1 MKHFYCSFLILF
13 TFLSAQAK
21 INPTVS
27 DITEEDFR
35 SHIGYLAS
43 DWLKGR
49 SSGTYG
55 DYKAVEYIKNHFE
68 SAGMPR
74 ERYVEVQEH
83 FVFKDRRTKKR
94 KVKTYNVIVTLPGQ
108 DPLLKDEIV
117 VIGGHYDSVKNV
129 RGKIHNGADD
139 NASGT
144 SMVLELFEKHASTME
159 NKRTLVFM
167 AFGGEELGLL
177 GSKYFTENPTID
189 LSKVQIMINLDM
201 VGRLDSEKNLQLGGT
216 ATAENLDQMLDP
228 FFDDISLNITELGK
242 GIFSRSDHYSFYK
255 KDIPVLFFFTGLHT
269 DYHSATDE
277 ADRVNYS
284 GMMEIAELVNEIVEY
299 FTNKEDRLVFTKAP
313 MEDQQMTTPTKLKG
327 TLGIMPDYAGDI
339 KGLKVDAVIENKA
352 AQQAGIID
360 NDIVTAINNV
370 SIESIYDY
378 MRIMAN
384 LDNEQFCNGPVEGC
398 VLPVGITRGEE
409 SLTINVT
416 F

>member
-1 MKHFYCSFLILF
+1 
-13 TFLSAQAK
+13 
-21 INPTVS
+21 
-27 DITEEDFR
+27 
-35 SHIGYLAS
+35 
-43 DWLKGR
+43 
-49 SSGTYG
+49 
-55 DYKAVEYIKNHFE
+55 
-68 SAGMPR
+68 
-74 ERYVEVQEH
+74 
-83 FVFKDRRTKKR
+83 
-94 KVKTYNVIVTLPGQ
+94 
-108 DPLLKDEIV
+108 
-117 VIGGHYDSVKNV
+117 
-129 RGKIHNGADD
+129 
-139 NASGT
+139 
-144 SMVLELFEKHASTME
+144 
-159 NKRTLVFM
+159 
-167 AFGGEELGLL
+167 
-177 GSKYFTENPTID
+177 
-189 LSKVQIMINLDM
+189 
-201 VGRLDSEKNLQLGGT
+201 
-216 ATAENLDQMLDP
+216 MLDP

-277 ADRVNYS
+277 ADRVNYL

-352 AQQAGIID
+352 AQKAGIID

-398 VLPVGITRGEE
+398 VLPVGVTRGEE